1 MIYRRDGLC
10 PSFSTPQCDS
20 RHSCGRAE
28 LGHTGL
34 HLQRA
39 ALGSGL
45 TLLLADHCPL
55 LLLPVRDV
63 SPQGSPS
70 DLRLP
75 GLWL

>member
-1 MIYRRDGLC
+1 MGEQSLAIQA
-10 PSFSTPQCDS
+10 STS
-20 RHSCGRAE
+20 S
-28 LGHTGL
+28 
-34 HLQRA
+34 RA

>member
-1 MIYRRDGLC
+1 MVSAPASQL
-10 PSFSTPQCDS
+10 PSATAGTAVGEQSLAIQASTS
-20 RHSCGRAE
+20 S
-28 LGHTGL
+28 
-34 HLQRA
+34 RA